1 MPTLGEGFLESLRN
15 PPVNQGLFNLGA
27 AVGGVPGQYRAKQK
41 KDTRAAEL
49 LNVAQGSSEFYTLL
63 SKHALEDGDT
73 LKAAELNQTSK
84 RMQREKVLEGRED
97 TEYSDEQ
104 ASKTADSAYR
114 LTTLAD
120 VLKRTDLTQTQKT
133 KATRLQA
140 SLTAA
145 KGKEGEALKKSYDN
159 FIAKVAPEVY
169 TKKDYTSLLKDF
181 TPESINKFRES
192 VNSGTPND
200 GLLVLRPVKGSKA
213 SPKVVTIKN
222 ATTGVNEEFAIRYDD
237 NDVLQKIKI
246 GESEETDDG
255 DSNLDSKWG
264 SDLLTETRDEA
275 KVAKIR
281 ELSAKDLSEF
291 VNNRT
296 FYQRGLL
303 GDIVSS
309 AKEKAGLADY
319 VTEHRKRINK
329 IRASN
334 ALDLLPAGP
343 ASDKDVAIAMTAS
356 IDPNDLDNE
365 TAKSYFRGLEKIAAA
380 EKEYYEN
387 KSAYIQYTEDANAV
401 GFEDWVAK
409 TTARKEL
416 AYYEREAGESVAA
429 VKTMIADANLL
440 SSPADRQ
447 KALENITTTFPDIVG
462 SMFKLQQAEEFWE
475 ETVKR
480 KPKLKG
486 MR

>member
-1 MPTLGEGFLESLRN
+1 MPT
-15 PPVNQGLFNLGA
+15 NQSMFNLGA
-27 AVGGVPGQYRAKQK
+27 AVGGIPGQYQAQK
-41 KDTRAAEL
+41 KKKTRAEEL
-49 LNVAQGSSEFYTLL
+49 SNVEQGSPEFYALL
-63 SKHALEDGDT
+63 SKHQIEDGNT
-73 LKAAELNQTSK
+73 LKAVELDAKSK
-84 RMQREKVLEGRED
+84 ALQRQKLIEDRED
-97 TEYSDEQ
+97 KKYTDEEKSK
-104 ASKTADSAYR
+104 ASDSAYR

-120 VLKRTDLTQTQKT
+120 ILNRPDLTPTQRI
-133 KATRLQA
+133 KANNLEK

-200 GLLVLRPVKGSKA
+200 GLLVLRPAKGSKA

-237 NDVLQKIKI
+237 NNVLQKTKI

-275 KVAKIR
+275 KAAKIR
-281 ELSAKDLSEF
+281 ELSARDLSEF

-296 FYQRGLL
+296 LYQRGLL
-303 GDIVSS
+303 GNIFSA
-309 AKEKAGLADY
+309 AKEKAGLADK

-343 ASDKDVAIAMTAS
+343 ASDKDVAIAMDAS

-365 TAKSYFRGLEKIAAA
+365 TAKSYFRGLQKIAAA
-380 EKEYYEN
+380 EREYYEN

-416 AYYEREAGESVAA
+416 AYYEQEAGESVAE
-429 VKTMIADANLL
+429 VKTRLADANLL